1 MAEEDEVLEDDALEE
16 TSEDAGEEEGGDT
29 DVADEMEALEEAVSG
44 GDEDEAGEDGDL
56 DPLAEEMLRMMEDE
70 TEDGDEM
77 SSQEDVERMM
87 EAEMLKAMEEEGGA
101 GAGAGGDAGGAM
113 VAGAGVSPN
122 VARLMDVNLM
132 VSIELGRT
140 RKTLEDVTDMGEQS
154 LVELDKQVG
163 DPVDILVNGRLF
175 ARGEVVTVSENF
187 GVRVTELVTPVN
199 QL

>member
-1 MAEEDEVLEDDALEE
+1 MAEEDEVQDDALEE
-16 TSEDAGEEEGGDT
+16 TSEDAGEEDGD
-29 DVADEMEALEEAVSG
+29 DGADEMEALEEAISGDDDG
-44 GDEDEAGEDGDL
+44 GDAGDDGDL

-70 TEDGDEM
+70 TDGGDEM

-87 EAEMLKAMEEEGGA
+87 ESEMLKAMEEEGGV
-101 GAGAGGDAGGAM
+101 GGGTPGDAGGAM
-113 VAGAGVSPN
+113 VAGPAISAN
-122 VARLMDVNLM
+122 VARLMDVSLM

-163 DPVDILVNGRLF
+163 DPVDILVNGSLF